1 MTATINAMDYVH
13 VDNLLVDQLMVDD
26 LVEIDDE
33 IVQILNIVST
43 KDGFALTFENEFGE
57 KNIQEFKD
65 NTVFK
70 LFILQ

>member
-13 VDNLLVDQLMVDD
+13 VDNIAADQLMVDD
-26 LVEIDDE
+26 LVEINGE
-33 IVQILNIVST
+33 VVQILLITPT
-43 KDGFALTFENEFGE
+43 KNGLTLTFENEFGE